1 MPVKRVTLAFADKI
15 WRSLPLEK
23 RIQQA
28 QSLFTER
35 MLTFLYVIV
44 IVVFSGGVV
53 NALLEGSKLPP
64 TVSIFLGPTVQTLG
78 ETVIFSFITLF
89 GTAGIYMIYAG
100 AKRPIT
106 DKITDLLI
114 ITGLIMAFMATFLAL
129 FILQLKG
136 FF

>member
-1 MPVKRVTLAFADKI
+1 MPVKRVTLAVADKI
-15 WRSLPLEK
+15 WRSLPLAK

-35 MLTFLYVIV
+35 MVTFLYVIV

-64 TVSIFLGPTVQTLG
+64 TISIFQGPTVQTLG

-89 GTAGIYMIYAG
+89 GTAGLYMIYAG
-100 AKRPIT
+100 AKRPIN
-106 DKITDLLI
+106 DKITDLMI
-114 ITGLIMAFMATFLAL
+114 ITGLIIAFMATFLAI
-129 FILQLKG
+129 FILNLKG
-136 FF
+136 FL

>member
-1 MPVKRVTLAFADKI
+1 VKRVTLAFADKI
-15 WRSLPLEK
+15 WRSLPLAK
-23 RIQQA
+23 RIEQA

-44 IVVFSGGVV
+44 IVVFSGGLV

-64 TVSIFLGPTVQTLG
+64 TIGIFQGPTVQTLE

-89 GTAGIYMIYAG
+89 GTAGIYMVYVG
-100 AKRPIT
+100 AKRPIS

-114 ITGLIMAFMATFLAL
+114 VTGLIIAFMATFLAI

-136 FF
+136 FL

>member
-1 MPVKRVTLAFADKI
+1 MPVKRITLAFADKI

-28 QSLFTER
+28 QGLFTER

-53 NALLEGSKLPP
+53 NALLEGSRLPP
-64 TVSIFLGPTVQTLG
+64 TISIFQGPTVQTLG

-100 AKRPIT
+100 AKRPIK

-114 ITGLIMAFMATFLAL
+114 ITGLIIAFMATFLAL

>member
-1 MPVKRVTLAFADKI
+1 MPVKRVTLAIADKI
-15 WRSLPLEK
+15 WRSLPLAK
-23 RIQQA
+23 RVEQA
-28 QSLFTER
+28 GSLFTER

-64 TVSIFLGPTVQTLG
+64 TVAIFQGPTVQTLE

-89 GTAGIYMIYAG
+89 GTAGIYMVYVG
-100 AKRPIT
+100 AKRPII

-114 ITGLIMAFMATFLAL
+114 VTGLIVAFMATFLAI